1 MPFIGLLLVATL
13 GFALGT
19 HLLLQHTI
27 FGDDTNYN
35 NLYQTIMTIWN
46 AGFRFIPPQP
56 EPMRSRWQ
64 ITLFY
69 VLFMVF
75 VQVNAHPR
83 PSCSQAHNP
92 TPTSPTPDPR
102 HAALRVF
109 GSRVFYD
116 RLAVEPF
123 LSTCSVAM
131 MANPS

>member
-27 FGDDTNYN
+27 FGDAANFS

-75 VQVNAHPR
+75 VQVNAP
-83 PSCSQAHNP
+83 P
-92 TPTSPTPDPR
+92 TPKLLPSPQSNPASPTPEPR

-109 GSRVFYD
+109 GHVSSTTV
-116 RLAVEPF
+116 LQVNL